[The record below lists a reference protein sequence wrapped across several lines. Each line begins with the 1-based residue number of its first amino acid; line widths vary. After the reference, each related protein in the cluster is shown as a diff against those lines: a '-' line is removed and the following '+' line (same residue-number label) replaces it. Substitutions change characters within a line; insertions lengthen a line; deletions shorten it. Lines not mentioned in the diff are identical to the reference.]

1 MIFPSDDQ
9 LFHVFL
15 KEFLHLIKGDHIEVV
30 IKIRV
35 HCSGDDKKFL
45 VDGVFAVPDHC
56 VKGVF
61 PKVEAV
67 RLLAVHHKYS
77 AADLVAVFQDRL
89 VHKGHLADRI
99 PTLIGVQRPRMI
111 CSAFII
117 FTVIFDIEGDI
128 LLYSSV
134 LAALSAFF
142 VSYLTSSES
151 AASK

>member
-35 HCSGDDKKFL
+35 YCSGDDKKFL
-45 VDGVFAVPDHC
+45 VAGVFAGVFAVPDHC

-77 AADLVAVFQDRL
+77 ASDLVAVFQDRL
-89 VHKGHLADRI
+89 VHKGHLSDRI
-99 PTLIGVQRPRMI
+99 PAFIGVQRPRVI
-111 CSAFII
+111 GSAFII
-117 FTVIFDIEGDI
+117 FAVIFDIEGG
-128 LLYSSV
+128 V
-134 LAALSAFF
+134 LRKS
-142 VSYLTSSES
+142 LT
-151 AASK
+151 